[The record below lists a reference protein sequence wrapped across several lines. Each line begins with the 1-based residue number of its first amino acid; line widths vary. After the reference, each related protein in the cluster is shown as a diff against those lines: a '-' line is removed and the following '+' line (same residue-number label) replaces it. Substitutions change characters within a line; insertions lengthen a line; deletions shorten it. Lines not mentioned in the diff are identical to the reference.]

1 MFPGQGPR
9 RNEYSQQSPQD
20 FRMQQQQ
27 YQQGPPQGY
36 NQGYNQGNQGY
47 NQGNQG
53 YNQGYNQGNQGNHQG
68 GYQQGYQGNHQGNQS
83 GHQGGYNRPPQ
94 GEPHRVSTQDFNNA
108 ANSQSIFQKEDPAQY
123 VQFQIP
129 QQAQAPPTN
138 PQSFGIDGYN
148 YQYSNCT
155 GRRKALLVG
164 INYIGTQNQ
173 LRGCIND
180 VQNVKNYLTRNGYD
194 EGDIVVLTDDQREM
208 VKVPIRE
215 NIIKAIGWLV
225 SDAQPNDSL
234 FFHYSGHGSQQE
246 DTDGDEEDGIDE
258 TIVPLDF
265 EKNGQIVDD
274 ELHARLVA
282 PLKPG
287 VRLTALFDSC
297 HSGSVLDLPYTYSTR
312 GVLKEPNLAEEAGQG
327 LLQTAMSY
335 MKGDNAGVMR
345 GVAGLFKLATSGG
358 SNSQA
363 YEKTKRTKTSPADV
377 VMFSGSKDDQTSADA
392 SENGVPT
399 GAMSYAFCKILNN
412 TPHQTYLSLLQNMR
426 QIMTGKYS
434 QKPQLSTSHP
444 TDVNLKFII

>member
-1 MFPGQGPR
+1 MFPGQAR
-9 RNEYSQQSPQD
+9 RHNEYSQQSPQS
-20 FRMQQQQ
+20 FQQQQ
-27 YQQGPPQGY
+27 YQYQQQQQQYQYQRPPQGPPQNY
-36 NQGYNQGNQGY
+36 QQN
-47 NQGNQG
+47 
-53 YNQGYNQGNQGNHQG
+53 
-68 GYQQGYQGNHQGNQS
+68 GYQQQQDGYQ
-83 GHQGGYNRPPQ
+83 RP
-94 GEPHRVSTQDFNNA
+94 A
-108 ANSQSIFQKEDPAQY
+108 ANVPVGSFHHANTQEFHASANTQSIFQQEDPGQNIKFH
-123 VQFQIP
+123 VP
-129 QQAQAPPTN
+129 SNAQAPSTS
-138 PQSFGIDGYN
+138 PQSFGIQGYN

-164 INYIGTQNQ
+164 INYIGTKNQ

-180 VQNVKNYLTRNGYD
+180 VNNVKNYLVRNGYD
-194 EGDIVVLTDDQREM
+194 EGDIVILTDDQHQM
-208 VKVPIRE
+208 VKVPMRE

-225 SDAQPNDSL
+225 KDARPNDSL
-234 FFHYSGHGSQQE
+234 FFHYSGHGSQQK

-265 EKNGQIVDD
+265 EKNGMIVDD
-274 ELHARLVA
+274 ELHARLVT
-282 PLKPG
+282 PLPPG
-287 VRLTALFDSC
+287 TRLTALFDSC
-297 HSGSVLDLPYTYSTR
+297 HSGSVLDLPYTYSTK

-327 LLQTAMSY
+327 LLQTAMAY

-345 GVAGLFKLATSGG
+345 GVTGLFKLATSGG

-399 GAMSYAFCKILNN
+399 GAMSYAFCKILQN

-426 QIMTGKYS
+426 EIMEGKYS

>member
-108 ANSQSIFQKEDPAQY
+108 ANSQSIFQQRRSCPICS
-123 VQFQIP
+123 IP
-129 QQAQAPPTN
+129 NTTTSP
-138 PQSFGIDGYN
+138 S
-148 YQYSNCT
+148 
-155 GRRKALLVG
+155 
-164 INYIGTQNQ
+164 
-173 LRGCIND
+173 
-180 VQNVKNYLTRNGYD
+180 
-194 EGDIVVLTDDQREM
+194 DIVVLTDDQREM

-274 ELHARLVA
+274 ELHARLVP

>member
-1 MFPGQGPR
+1 MLKCAYLRMFPGQSRAR
-9 RNEYSQQSPQD
+9 RDDYSQQSPQN
-20 FRMQQQQ
+20 FRYQQEQYQQQ
-27 YQQGPPQGY
+27 YQQGNSQGSYNQAYNQGEQGRYDQQGGYNHAGY
-36 NQGYNQGNQGY
+36 NQGS
-47 NQGNQG
+47 
-53 YNQGYNQGNQGNHQG
+53 
-68 GYQQGYQGNHQGNQS
+68 QGNQS
-83 GHQGGYNRPPQ
+83 SGNNYNRPPAS
-94 GEPHRVSTQDFNNA
+94 EPHRTSTQEFNNS
-108 ANSQSIFQKEDPAQY
+108 ANSQSIFQQEDPGQN
-123 VQFQIP
+123 VQFQVP

-138 PQSFGIDGYN
+138 PQSFGVEGYN

-180 VQNVKNYLTRNGYD
+180 VHNVKNYLVQNGYD

-208 VKVPIRE
+208 VKVPIRD

-282 PLKPG
+282 SLQPG

-297 HSGSVLDLPYTYSTR
+297 HSGSVLDLPYTYSTK

-335 MKGDNAGVMR
+335 MRGDNAGVMR
-345 GVAGLFKLATSGG
+345 GVSSLFKLATSGG

-412 TPHQTYLSLLQNMR
+412 TPQQTYLSLLQNMR
-426 QIMTGKYS
+426 KIMTGKYS

-444 TDVNLKFII
+444 TDVNLRFII